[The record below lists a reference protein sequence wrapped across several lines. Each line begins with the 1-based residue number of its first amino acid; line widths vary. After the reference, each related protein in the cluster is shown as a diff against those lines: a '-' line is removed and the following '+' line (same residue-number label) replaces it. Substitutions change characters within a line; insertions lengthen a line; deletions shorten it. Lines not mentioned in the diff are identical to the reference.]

1 MLKKL
6 LFVYVFLFAYS
17 GAILHSI
24 VPHHHH
30 DSHKE
35 AKEHHH
41 HGDQSSHSHD
51 DNSKDNNDHEQ
62 TGSLYF
68 LTHSVNSDIAV
79 SHSTFFTESVKSK
92 STEKHITP
100 HLELPQFRF
109 GFSFQVF
116 HPPSDDSVT
125 ETSLYHFRALR
136 APPSF
141 MA

>member
-51 DNSKDNNDHEQ
+51 ESTKDNNEHEH

-68 LTHSVNSDIAV
+68 LTHAVNADIVV
-79 SHSTFFTESVKSK
+79 SHSSSFVESVKSK
-92 STEKHITP
+92 SIEKSITSY
-100 HLELPQFRF
+100 LELPQF
-109 GFSFQVF
+109 GFESSFQVF
-116 HPPSDDSVT
+116 HPPSDDSIA
-125 ETSLYHFRALR
+125 ETSLYLFRALR

-141 MA
+141 IA

>member
-30 DSHKE
+30 DSNKE

-41 HGDQSSHSHD
+41 HGTQASHSHD
-51 DNSKDNNDHEQ
+51 DNSQESTDHKHA
-62 TGSLYF
+62 GSLYF
-68 LTHSVNSDIAV
+68 LTHAVNSDIVV
-79 SHSTFFTESVKSK
+79 SHSASFTESVKSK
-92 STEKHITP
+92 STENPITAY
-100 HLELPQFRF
+100 LELPQFGF
-109 GFSFQVF
+109 AFSFQVF
-116 HPPSDDSVT
+116 RPPSDDSIA
-125 ETSLYHFRALR
+125 ETPLYHFRALR

-141 MA
+141 IA

>member
-41 HGDQSSHSHD
+41 HGDQSNHSHD
-51 DNSKDNNDHEQ
+51 NNPQDKSDHEH
-62 TGSLYF
+62 TGSVYF
-68 LTHSVNSDIAV
+68 LTHAVNADSVV
-79 SHSTFFTESVKSK
+79 GHSSSFTESVKGK
-92 STEKHITP
+92 SAQKPITAYV
-100 HLELPQFRF
+100 ELPQFGF
-109 GFSFQVF
+109 VFSFQVF
-116 HPPSDDSVT
+116 HPPSDDSVS
-125 ETSLYHFRALR
+125 ETTLYLYRALR
-136 APPSF
+136 APPISIG
-141 MA
+141 